1 MKITQEQINALRQAD
16 SQDQSRTTA
25 EAGVFE
31 NLLNREVQ
39 GIEAQDAG
47 TISAPPIGGGMHEIA
62 SLLQAEGAT
71 PAQDLTEKER
81 TAMENVDSLLT
92 EWENYADQLASGSQ
106 EGGLREAYGVLEH
119 IESGVQKLKQDW
131 PDMSEDNPGM
141 GSLVNE
147 LEVMAVTEK
156 IKFNRGDYI

>member
-1 MKITQEQINALRQAD
+1 MKITQEQVSALRQAD
-16 SQDQSRTTA
+16 SQELTRTAA
-25 EAGVFE
+25 EPGVFE
-31 NLLNREVQ
+31 SLLTREVQ
-39 GIEAQDAG
+39 GIETPDAG
-47 TISAPPIGGGMHEIA
+47 QTPVPPIGGGMHEIA

-106 EGGLREAYGVLEH
+106 EGGLRQAYGVLEH

-131 PDMSEDNPGM
+131 PGMAQDNPGM

>member
-1 MKITQEQINALRQAD
+1 MKITQDTTSALQQAE
-16 SQDQSRTTA
+16 SQERNRTSPDA
-25 EAGVFE
+25 EVFGDI
-31 NLLNREVQ
+31 LAREVQ
-39 GIEAQDAG
+39 GAEAQDAAR
-47 TISAPPIGGGMHEIA
+47 TAVPPIDGGMLEIA
-62 SLLQAEGAT
+62 SLIEAEGAT
-71 PAQDLTEKER
+71 PAADLTEKER

-92 EWENYADQLASGSQ
+92 EWENYADRLAASGQ
-106 EGGLREAYGVLEH
+106 EGGLRQAYGVLEH

-131 PDMSEDNPGM
+131 PGMDQENPNV

>member
-1 MKITQEQINALRQAD
+1 MKITQETTSALQQTE
-16 SQDQSRTTA
+16 SQERNRTTS
-25 EAGVFE
+25 GVEGFDDI
-31 NLLNREVQ
+31 LAREVQ
-39 GIEAQDAG
+39 ETETQDTAR
-47 TISAPPIGGGMHEIA
+47 TAVPPIDGGMLEIA
-62 SLLQAEGAT
+62 SLIEAEGVS
-71 PAQDLTEKER
+71 PAADLTEKEL

-92 EWENYADQLASGSQ
+92 EWENYADQLASG
-106 EGGLREAYGVLEH
+106 EEGGGLRQAYGVLEH

-131 PDMSEDNPGM
+131 PGMDQENPDM

>member
-1 MKITQEQINALRQAD
+1 MKITQEQISALRQAD

-31 NLLNREVQ
+31 SLLNREVQ

-47 TISAPPIGGGMHEIA
+47 TISAPPIGGGLHEIA
-62 SLLQAEGAT
+62 SLLQAQGAS

-92 EWENYADQLASGSQ
+92 EWENYADQLAGGSQ
-106 EGGLREAYGVLEH
+106 EGGLRQAYGVLEH

-131 PDMSEDNPGM
+131 PGMAQDNPGM

>member
-1 MKITQEQINALRQAD
+1 MKITQEQIGALRQAD

-31 NLLNREVQ
+31 SLLNREVQ

-47 TISAPPIGGGMHEIA
+47 TISAPPIGGGLHEIA
-62 SLLQAEGAT
+62 SLLQAEGAS

-92 EWENYADQLASGSQ
+92 EWENYADQLAGGSQ
-106 EGGLREAYGVLEH
+106 EGGLRQAYGVLEH

-131 PDMSEDNPGM
+131 PGMAQDNPGM

>member
-1 MKITQEQINALRQAD
+1 MKITQDTTSALQQAE
-16 SQDQSRTTA
+16 SQERSRTSSDA
-25 EAGVFE
+25 EVFGDI
-31 NLLNREVQ
+31 LAREVQ
-39 GIEAQDAG
+39 GTEAQG
-47 TISAPPIGGGMHEIA
+47 TAQTAVPPIDGGMLEIA
-62 SLLQAEGAT
+62 SLIEAEGTAPT
-71 PAQDLTEKER
+71 ADLTEKER

-92 EWENYADQLASGSQ
+92 EWENYADQLASGEQ
-106 EGGLREAYGVLEH
+106 EGGLRQAYGVLEH

-131 PDMSEDNPGM
+131 PGMDQENPNM

>member
-1 MKITQEQINALRQAD
+1 MKITQEQTNALRQAD
-16 SQDQSRTTA
+16 NQEQSRTHV

-31 NLLNREVQ
+31 SMLTREVQ
-39 GIEAQDAG
+39 GVQTQDAG
-47 TISAPPIGGGMHEIA
+47 QTTVPPIGGGMHEIA
-62 SLLQAEGAT
+62 SLLQAEGAA

-106 EGGLREAYGVLEH
+106 EGGLRQAYGVLEH
-119 IESGVQKLKQDW
+119 IETGVQKLKQDW
-131 PDMSEDNPGM
+131 PGMAEDNPGM

-147 LEVMAVTEK
+147 LEVMTVTEK